1 MAKINK
7 VFMINTPLFQ
17 TKGTHHFMTTKFV
30 GSFQMHGLEVTELI
44 DFDHVDDADDQIFLL
59 CDNFYDQLNAV
70 GYDWVSEFDRLAERF
85 PKTVWL
91 FWTFH
96 NVLYKHYWKPQ
107 KLFPFKKVAFTGE
120 YYRSPQYGEGYFPE
134 YYSTYIGQTEHID
147 LPFAAGVHPEELDEV
162 LTERTDK
169 YDCGFCGCQYKS
181 EWTNKLAEKYNCFV
195 HYWPPFLDEEE
206 RLQKAF
212 LDSKICLGFNSDD
225 NIKNGLPTE
234 RTFEGIAYGCVVL
247 TDCKMAEEATDGVA
261 VYVKD
266 YEDLQRQVDF
276 YLHNESA
283 RKKKQKEG
291 YEYALNKGTYYTVA
305 KNFINSIEKLYPN

>member
-1 MAKINK
+1 
-7 VFMINTPLFQ
+7 MINTPLFQ

-44 DFDHVDDADDQIFLL
+44 DFDHVDDADDQVFLL

-107 KLFPFKKVAFTGE
+107 RPFPFKKVAFTGE

-181 EWTNKLAEKYNCFV
+181 EWTNK
-195 HYWPPFLDEEE
+195 
-206 RLQKAF
+206 
-212 LDSKICLGFNSDD
+212 
-225 NIKNGLPTE
+225 
-234 RTFEGIAYGCVVL
+234 
-247 TDCKMAEEATDGVA
+247 
-261 VYVKD
+261 
-266 YEDLQRQVDF
+266 
-276 YLHNESA
+276 
-283 RKKKQKEG
+283 
-291 YEYALNKGTYYTVA
+291 
-305 KNFINSIEKLYPN
+305 

>member
-44 DFDHVDDADDQIFLL
+44 DFDHVDDADDQVFLL

-107 KLFPFKKVAFTGE
+107 RPFPFKKVAFTG
-120 YYRSPQYGEGYFPE
+120 E

-147 LPFAAGVHPEELDEV
+147 LPFAAGVHPDELEEGLSRTYAWINGQVQNEYLMNIEIEQMDKQALGLEV
-162 LTERTDK
+162 
-169 YDCGFCGCQYKS
+169 
-181 EWTNKLAEKYNCFV
+181 
-195 HYWPPFLDEEE
+195 
-206 RLQKAF
+206 
-212 LDSKICLGFNSDD
+212 
-225 NIKNGLPTE
+225 
-234 RTFEGIAYGCVVL
+234 
-247 TDCKMAEEATDGVA
+247 
-261 VYVKD
+261 
-266 YEDLQRQVDF
+266 
-276 YLHNESA
+276 
-283 RKKKQKEG
+283 
-291 YEYALNKGTYYTVA
+291 TV
-305 KNFINSIEKLYPN
+305 